1 MVVALNPNFSLGEK
15 PQFKTLKTLDI
26 KHGEIALKAQKQN
39 QMVQLASEHHH
50 EHELMNKFHK

>member
-26 KHGEIALKAQKQN
+26 KHGEIALRAQKHN
-39 QMVQLASEHHH
+39 QMVQLASELHQ
-50 EHELMNKFHK
+50 EYESMNNMS